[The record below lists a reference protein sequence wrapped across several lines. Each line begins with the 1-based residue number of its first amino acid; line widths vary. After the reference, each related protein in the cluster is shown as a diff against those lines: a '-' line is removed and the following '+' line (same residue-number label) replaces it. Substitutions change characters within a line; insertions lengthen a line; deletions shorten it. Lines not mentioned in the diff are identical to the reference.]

1 MRCVLVGGG
10 VYNWMWVIEGVLR
23 CIVGG
28 VEVYKKMWVIVGVF

>member
-1 MRCVLVGGG
+1 MGGG